1 MRVRSAPWVAA
12 LLGLGMLIT
21 APTTASAEGYDWDIN
36 FRTVDQSGK
45 LVTGG
50 NYNGWSCSRLAG
62 EPEWTCTDLNE
73 YSWFRNLTPRGTTN
87 NYYSS
92 EIDLEPEGFC
102 IVLEE
107 TAAPTGLEA
116 RPDYV
121 LACNGANG
129 WTPGYAPPGT
139 AITIGQRTFKPQYG
153 DWKIAN
159 DAAAKTTVFSLVH
172 SKPAPAGPTDLT
184 VIFSKT
190 DAKGKL
196 LSGGTYEGRSCTRW
210 DNDLNWQCQDLNEYP
225 WLNGKTKSLS
235 SDGTTNRF
243 GIDVPIRS
251 PWTSSPSDH
260 CIFIREVKAP
270 KGYQVKSAWSVLCGG
285 PEGWLPKYVPADLLK
300 EYGVARASGPWTVT
314 NVKATLTTTIRLV
327 NLPVSQ
333 PTKPAKPRRGIG
345 ARTGIDESVAA
356 QLR

>member
-21 APTTASAEGYDWDIN
+21 APTTASAEVYDWDIN

-45 LVTGG
+45 LVAGG
-50 NYNGWSCSRLAG
+50 NYSGWSCSRLAG
-62 EPEWTCTDLNE
+62 EPGWTCTDLND
-73 YSWFRNLTPRGTTN
+73 YWWFRNLTPRGTTN

-107 TAAPTGLEA
+107 TAAPTGFEA

-172 SKPAPAGPTDLT
+172 SKRAPDPT
-184 VIFSKT
+184 VILSKV
-190 DAKGKL
+190 DGQGRPLA
-196 LSGGTYEGRSCTRW
+196 GGTYEGRTCTRW
-210 DNDLNWQCQDLNEYP
+210 DNDLNWQCQDLNEYS
-225 WLNGKTKSLS
+225 WLNGKKGSLAA
-235 SDGTTNRF
+235 DGTTNRF
-243 GIDVPIRS
+243 GIEIPMRG
-251 PWTSSPSDH
+251 PWTSSGSH
-260 CIFIREVKAP
+260 QCILIREVKAP

-300 EYGVARASGPWTVT
+300 EYGVASASGPWTVT

-327 NLPVSQ
+327 NQ
-333 PTKPAKPRRGIG
+333 ATAKPTRQAKPRRGIG
-345 ARTGIDESVAA
+345 ARTGIDESFAA
-356 QLR
+356 QTR